1 MEKLR
6 VISVPDL
13 VYNALIQLTR
23 IMLYNS
29 SERYVDLCI
38 QLLKENPNHRQYYAL
53 EKIFNDFMQF
63 LDEEPNEEDRQ
74 HMDEHLEKI
83 LNNEFDW

>member
-1 MEKLR
+1 
-6 VISVPDL
+6 
-13 VYNALIQLTR
+13 
-23 IMLYNS
+23 MLFNP

-38 QLLKENPNHRQYYAL
+38 QLLNENQNHLQYDSL